1 MTVPVWFVCWC
12 FAPPKLDRFSRR
24 RSSLWTVVPRVVLDY
39 SSNLVTDVRTGYCE
53 TKDCWPCSSNSPVRT
68 FECRNAISFLPRVT
82 NTVVLSAAAAAWRE
96 HSSSSSSLRSSS
108 FCWWIWIWSV
118 TFSSLSF
125 SSSSLLV
132 PWMAS

>member
-24 RSSLWTVVPRVVLDY
+24 RSSLCTVVPLY
-39 SSNLVTDVRTGYCE
+39 SNLVTDVRTGYCE

-82 NTVVLSAAAAAWRE
+82 NTAVLSAAAAWR
-96 HSSSSSSLRSSS
+96 
-108 FCWWIWIWSV
+108 
-118 TFSSLSF
+118 
-125 SSSSLLV
+125 
-132 PWMAS
+132 